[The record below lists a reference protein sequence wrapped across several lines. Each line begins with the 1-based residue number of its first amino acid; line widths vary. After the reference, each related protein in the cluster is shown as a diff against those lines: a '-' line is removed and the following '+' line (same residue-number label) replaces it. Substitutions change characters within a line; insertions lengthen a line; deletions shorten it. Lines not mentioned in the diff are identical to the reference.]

1 MNFNDSVKS
10 VFNNY
15 SNFNGRARRSEY
27 WWFVLFTMIVN
38 IFLNFLPSIIG
49 NIFSVA
55 IFIPSLA
62 VLIRRLHDTGKS
74 GWYSLI
80 IYLPLF
86 LFIGFFVYVFS
97 KVGLENLKNPDPEII
112 KNAVGPN
119 ALIFLV
125 LFGIV
130 FLIAAIYMLVLLC
143 TDSQP
148 GENEYG
154 PNPKNPID
162 QNEIEQIGSNQL

>member
-15 SNFNGRARRSEY
+15 SNFKGRARRSEY
-27 WWFVLFTMIVN
+27 WWFVLFTVIVN
-38 IFLNFLPSIIG
+38 FVLSMLPSIVG
-49 NIFSVA
+49 NLFSVA

-74 GWYSLI
+74 GWFSLI

-86 LFIGFFVYVFS
+86 IFIGFFVYVFS

-112 KNAVGPN
+112 KNAIGSN
-119 ALIFLV
+119 SLMFLG
-125 LFGIV
+125 LFGIL

-143 TDSQP
+143 TDSQS

-154 PNPKNPID
+154 ANPKTPID
-162 QNEIEQIGSNQL
+162 LNEIDQIGSNQ